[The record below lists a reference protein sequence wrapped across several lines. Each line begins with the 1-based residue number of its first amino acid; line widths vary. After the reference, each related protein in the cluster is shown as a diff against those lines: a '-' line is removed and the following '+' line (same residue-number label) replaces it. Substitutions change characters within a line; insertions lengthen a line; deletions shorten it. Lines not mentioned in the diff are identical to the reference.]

1 MFDHVRG
8 RVDVPVALQSRE
20 MQAELLA
27 NCVLGLGMVISA
39 AGMNGLQITL
49 EVVDRELTLVLVPSE
64 APGDAEILREI
75 GAKVK
80 SGGIL
85 QPDGATRHNEGMH

>member
-1 MFDHVRG
+1 MIDHVRAK
-8 RVDVPVALQSRE
+8 VDVPATLQSRE

-39 AGMNGLQITL
+39 AGMHGMQITL
-49 EVVDRELTLVLVPSE
+49 EVEASELTIHLVPSE
-64 APGDAEILREI
+64 VPGDALILQAI
-75 GAKVK
+75 GARVK

-85 QPDGATRHNEGMH
+85 QPDGAMQHNEALH